1 MKPIVYIILGGIVSL
16 VVGAVLV
23 TATMWP
29 TINVV
34 ETGKTPQYPDAL
46 PQYYSAEPRRIFEE
60 AVASVEVL
68 ERWTLVSAEE
78 STRVIQAERT
88 TRLGFVDDVRI
99 EVGPVTEFVAQ
110 VHLRSASR
118 VGKGDLG
125 QNARNI
131 AEFFGELDERL
142 GALKFDSR
150 NFANDA
156 PSPEDDQPSEP

>member
-1 MKPIVYIILGGIVSL
+1 MKPIVYIILGGLVSL
-16 VVGAVLV
+16 LVGCVLV

-46 PQYYSAEPRRIFEE
+46 PQYYSAEPRRIFDE
-60 AVASVEVL
+60 AVASVEAL

-78 STRVIQAERT
+78 STRVIEAERT
-88 TRLGFVDDVRI
+88 TRMGFVDDVRI
-99 EVGPVTEFVAQ
+99 EIGPVTEFVAQ
-110 VHLRSASR
+110 VHMRSASR

-131 AEFFGELDERL
+131 DEFFVELDDRL
-142 GALKFDSR
+142 GALKFDPR
-150 NFANDA
+150 NFSNDEPSSPGQA
-156 PSPEDDQPSEP
+156 P